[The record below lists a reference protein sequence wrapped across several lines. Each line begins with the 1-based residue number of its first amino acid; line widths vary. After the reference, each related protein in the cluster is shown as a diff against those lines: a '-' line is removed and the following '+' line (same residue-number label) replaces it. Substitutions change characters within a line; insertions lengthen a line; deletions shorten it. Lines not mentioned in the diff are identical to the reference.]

1 MREREREGERI
12 FARFFLLS
20 NGCCILAFPSHD
32 RSYLPLQLDPNEEAP
47 FQARGKEGK
56 KGTKSS
62 GRGRGELLP
71 VIVILPGTLAK
82 VRGKESRSTSSRLP
96 IEFNDPRSEVHRL
109 RGIGHFEKH

>member
-1 MREREREGERI
+1 MERI

-20 NGCCILAFPSHD
+20 NGRILTFPFHD